1 MTKDMKT
8 IEFNEI
14 GTIPSTKKE
23 IFEYGNTD
31 VSLFL
36 EYFSLRYERFRDRFI
51 VESRFLWQMYQ
62 KQSKIRILLV
72 KMADGD
78 IVYCYIKNVTI
89 YPAIYLILM
98 GKPLSKSNNKDNEDR
113 VLSELG
119 EYSHVKGF
127 EGIQEEI
134 DSVSKDL
141 FILNPSYYE
150 EYYIDTKEQF
160 DSHLNKSSWRSKYS
174 INKIKLDGDFEF
186 REFERRDYE
195 KNQKLVNLWKESNKA
210 ENKVKFETKS
220 YMDILNSVYQNS
232 LPETY
237 LIYNLFFK
245 GELIGCLMFLTIRIN
260 DEISIAYQEHNINL
274 SKFLEK
280 NNELNIGSGF
290 YKNIGNIMFYLTTED
305 LIKKGIKFSYC
316 QGVKFWNKKESGNY
330 KRRLNNKRIE
340 FYKVFFKK

>member
-1 MTKDMKT
+1 MTKGMKT

-23 IFEYGNTD
+23 IFGYGNTD

-36 EYFSLRYERFRDRFI
+36 EYFSLRYERFGERFI

-62 KQSKIRILLV
+62 KQSKIGILLV
-72 KMADGD
+72 KMEDGD

-98 GKPLSKSNNKDNEDR
+98 GKPLSKSNNKNNEEM
-113 VLSELG
+113 VLMQLG
-119 EYSHVKGF
+119 KYSHVKGF

-134 DSVSKDL
+134 DSVSKD
-141 FILNPSYYE
+141 FIVNPSYYE
-150 EYYIDTKEQF
+150 EYYIDAQDQF
-160 DSHLNKSSWRSKYS
+160 ERYLNRSSWRSKYS
-174 INKIKLDGDFEF
+174 INKIKLDKDFEF
-186 REFERRDYE
+186 KEFENQDYE
-195 KNQKLVNLWKESNKA
+195 KNKELVELWKESNKT

-220 YMDILNSVYQNS
+220 YLDILNSVHHNT

-237 LIYNLFFK
+237 LIYNLFYK

-260 DEISIAYQEHNINL
+260 DEVKVAYQEHNINL
-274 SKFLEK
+274 SKFFET
-280 NNELNIGSGF
+280 NNELKIGSGF

-305 LIKKGIKFSYC
+305 LIKKGVKFSYC

-340 FYKVFFKK
+340 FHKVFFRK